1 MTDLT
6 KALQRGDLEALRALG
21 CTVSGP
27 VARTRLAKAAKVKRR
42 LRGEPHM
49 MVWIELPFPP
59 ALNNLYANTDHGRV
73 LRKPGKAY
81 KHAALAAVEEQGI
94 EHVVGRLTV
103 EVWAHPP
110 TNRKR
115 DLDGL
120 FKVMLDALGEAGVF
134 EDDSQIDHLTIH
146 RCDVQE
152 CGVLVVQITGEWP
165 ERKR

>member
-6 KALQRGDLEALRALG
+6 RAIQRGDLEALRALG

-27 VARTRLAKAAKVKRR
+27 VARTRQAKVKRR

-59 ALNNLYANTDHGRV
+59 ALNNLYANTDCGRV

-81 KHAALAAVEEQGI
+81 KHAVLAAVEEQGV

-110 TNRKR
+110 TQRKR

-120 FKVMLDALGEAGVF
+120 FKVMLDALGDAGVF
-134 EDDSQIDHLTIH
+134 SDDSDIDHLTIH
-146 RCDVQE
+146 RCGVQE
-152 CGVLVVQITGEWP
+152 FGVLVVQITGEWP
-165 ERKR
+165 VEIEGV

>member
-1 MTDLT
+1 MPDTELT
-6 KALQRGDLEALRALG
+6 KVLLKGDLEALRALG

-27 VARTRLAKAAKVKRR
+27 VARTRRAKVKRR
-42 LRGEPHM
+42 LRGEAC
-49 MVWIELPFPP
+49 MVVNVELPWPP
-59 ALNNLYANTDHGRV
+59 ALNNLYANTDCGRV

-81 KHAALAAVEEQGI
+81 KHAVLAAVEEQGI

-110 TNRKR
+110 TQRKR

-134 EDDSQIDHLTIH
+134 EDDSQIDHLSIH
-146 RCDVQE
+146 RCGVQE
-152 CGVLVVQITGEWP
+152 FGVMVVQITGEWP
-165 ERKR
+165 V